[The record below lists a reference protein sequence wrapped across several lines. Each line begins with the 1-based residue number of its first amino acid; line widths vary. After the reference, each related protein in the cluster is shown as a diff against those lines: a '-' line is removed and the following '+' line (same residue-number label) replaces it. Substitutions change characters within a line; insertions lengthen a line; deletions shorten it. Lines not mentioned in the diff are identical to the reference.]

1 MSDERNLATN
11 PAWPEIVRNIRLR
24 TPARIFVERGASYTT
39 KMALELRGDH
49 ARAVDAVWTEF
60 DLQKDFPP
68 DFVARWDLFQV
79 SSQAESKSQF
89 LLRPDLGRK
98 LSDAGRNLIAQR
110 CVKSPDVQIVIGD
123 GLSGAA
129 VSEQVPKLFPLLH
142 QRLNFN
148 GWSVGVSFAVRY
160 CRVGIM
166 NEIGEILTPRV
177 LMLLIGER
185 PGLATAASLSAY
197 MGYCPR
203 PGDTDADR
211 NLISNIHDRG
221 IRPEEAA
228 DRITNLASRMM
239 TLKLSGTA
247 LREDATLPSSQT
259 VHSQRSPEL

>member
-1 MSDERNLATN
+1 MSNDHHLVPP
-11 PAWPEIVRNIRLR
+11 PAWPELVGKIRLR

-68 DFVARWDLFQV
+68 DFVARWELFQV

-98 LSDAGRNLIAQR
+98 LSDAGRELIAQR
-110 CVKSPDVQIVIGD
+110 CVRSPDVQIVMGD

-129 VSEQVPKLFPLLH
+129 LSDQVPELFPLLL
-142 QRLNFN
+142 RRMRAR
-148 GWSVGVSFAVRY
+148 GWSLGVSFAVRY

-166 NEIGEILTPRV
+166 NAIGEVLAPRV
-177 LMLLIGER
+177 VVLLIGER

-197 MGYCPR
+197 MGYCPL
-203 PGDTDADR
+203 PGHTDADR

-221 IRPEEAA
+221 IRVQEAA

-239 TLKLSGTA
+239 ALKRSGTA
-247 LREDATLPSSQT
+247 LSEDATLPSS
-259 VHSQRSPEL
+259 